1 MESQLINFLN
11 QIKEKTNKLI
21 SKIDTQEKEIKTLTE
36 ENKKLNEKL
45 SEYKARIIKI
55 NQEKSELE
63 YDLLVNK
70 KNKEQKQEIIK
81 KIDNTIRVIDKTVT
95 LLNK

>member
-70 KNKEQKQEIIK
+70 KNKEQKQEVIK